1 MYIVITDF
9 DTFVLMCTLPPKY
22 TYFRFNHEV
31 DLVKI
36 VTRHDVSR
44 TSVDS
49 ENKLIDGTLWP
60 FFCGVTN
67 SNIRPTGG
75 THLI

>member
-9 DTFVLMCTLPPKY
+9 GTFLLMCTLPPKY

-36 VTRHDVSR
+36 VTKDDVSR
-44 TSVDS
+44 TLVDS
-49 ENKLIDGTLWP
+49 ENK
-60 FFCGVTN
+60 
-67 SNIRPTGG
+67 
-75 THLI
+75 